1 LFKGERNVILLVSSK
16 NDVASVNIAN
26 EILGQND
33 FSRVEDFQDNPAY
46 EAHLSGS
53 EKVKLITLRGESVN
67 AQDLTSF
74 LSKVELAV
82 FISRHKSESGT
93 PTLSVHTP
101 GNLGSADLG
110 GIPRRVSIAP
120 ANAMRNALRK
130 MCVLKDEF
138 KLNYDVSYECT
149 HHGPSLDVPAMFAEL
164 GSSPLQWNDPAAAGV
179 VAQAAIEAI
188 KQYHSRNCKTVL
200 GIGGPHYNAKFTRMA
215 LKENVAFGHIIPK
228 YAIATVDAEILE
240 QCIQRT
246 LEKVEAIILDWKGIR
261 SEDKATL
268 IRTLDNIELP
278 VEKV

>member
-1 LFKGERNVILLVSSK
+1 MILLVSSK
-16 NDVASVNIAN
+16 NDAASVNIAN
-26 EILGQND
+26 QILSQND
-33 FSRVEDFQDNPAY
+33 FNRVEDFQGNPAY
-46 EAHLSGS
+46 EACFSGS

-74 LSKVELAV
+74 FSNLKLAV
-82 FISRHKSESGT
+82 FVSRHKSESGT

-101 GNLGSADLG
+101 GNLASADLG

-130 MCVLKDEF
+130 MWVLQDEF
-138 KLNYDVSYECT
+138 KLNYEVSYECT
-149 HHGPSLDVPAMFAEL
+149 HHGPSLDVPAMFTEL
-164 GSSPLQWNDPAAAGV
+164 GSSPLQWNDLPAAGV

-188 KQYHSRNCKTVL
+188 KQFHTGSCKTVL

-228 YAIATVDAEILE
+228 YAIATIDAECLR
-240 QCIQRT
+240 QCVQRT

-261 SEDKATL
+261 SEDKPML
-268 IRTLDNIELP
+268 NKMLDNIELP
-278 VEKV
+278 IEKV